1 MILKYDGVL
10 RTSLFINSMNN
21 LLRSIVRSH
30 LFLSFSSFV
39 FLFGLYSKSENS
51 LLYALMISFGIIG
64 IYNGHRLW
72 KCRQRQLPTE
82 IYNWTFKHK
91 RKLIFLSVVALSISI
106 SIYGLFFSGYLFQNL
121 LALVCVLISIFYVK
135 RIRKLSLRDIPYLKV
150 WFVIAIWYCLFF
162 VFPFLFFGVSPSW
175 MTGLLL
181 LIIILI
187 PSDIK
192 DIYYDRSELKTI
204 PQVLGV
210 SVSLKMIQGII
221 FLALILLLLPIE
233 RIQDPEPWIIG
244 FTYFLLLTIFY
255 VRIGYR
261 YFFVFADASF
271 LLIGLSAL
279 FLN

>member
-1 MILKYDGVL
+1 
-10 RTSLFINSMNN
+10 MNN
-21 LLRSIVRSH
+21 LLISVVRSH

-39 FLFGLYSKSENS
+39 FLFGMYSKSENY

-64 IYNGHRLW
+64 MYNGHRLW
-72 KCRQRQLPTE
+72 KFRQRQLPE
-82 IYNWTFKHK
+82 DVYQWTSRYK
-91 RKLIFLSVVALSISI
+91 RALFFLSLFALTLSM
-106 SIYGLFFSGYLFQNL
+106 SIYGLFFSDFVFQNL
-121 LALVCVLISIFYVK
+121 LTLVCVFISVFYVK
-135 RIRKLSLRDIPYLKV
+135 RIRRFSLRDIPYLKV

-162 VFPFLFFGVSPSW
+162 VFPFLFFGASPPWIS
-175 MTGLLL
+175 GILLL
-181 LIIILI
+181 VIILI

-210 SVSLKMIQGII
+210 GLSLRTIQGII
-221 FLALILLLLPIE
+221 FFALIFLLLPVE

-244 FTYFLLLTIFY
+244 FSYFLLLTIFY
-255 VRIGYR
+255 LKIGYR

>member
-1 MILKYDGVL
+1 
-10 RTSLFINSMNN
+10 MNN
-21 LLRSIVRSH
+21 LFISIIRSH
-30 LFLSFSSFV
+30 LFLAFSSFI

-51 LLYALMISFGIIG
+51 ILYALMISFGIIG

-72 KCRQRQLPTE
+72 KFRQKLLPTD
-82 IYNWTFKHK
+82 IYEWTFKHK
-91 RKLIFLSVVALSISI
+91 RKLIFLSVVTLSISM
-106 SIYGLFFSGYLFQNL
+106 SVYCLFFSDFIFQNL

-135 RIRKLSLRDIPYLKV
+135 RIRRFSLRDIPYLKV

-162 VFPFLFFGVSPSW
+162 VFPFLFFGVSPPWVTS
-175 MTGLLL
+175 LLL

-210 SVSLKMIQGII
+210 RLSLRTIQGII
-221 FLALILLLLPIE
+221 VLALILILLPIE
-233 RIQDPEPWIIG
+233 RFQNPEPWIIG
-244 FTYFLLLTIFY
+244 FTYFLLLSIFY
-255 VRIGYR
+255 ERIGYR
-261 YFFVFADASF
+261 YFFVCADASF
-271 LLIGLSAL
+271 LLIGLMAL